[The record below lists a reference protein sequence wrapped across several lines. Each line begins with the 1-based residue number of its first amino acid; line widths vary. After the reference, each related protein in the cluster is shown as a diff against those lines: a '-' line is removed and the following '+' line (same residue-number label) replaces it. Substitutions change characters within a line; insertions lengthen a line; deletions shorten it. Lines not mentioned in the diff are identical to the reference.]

1 MTRKE
6 DKGDQPISGET
17 TWTTL
22 ILERHDLAE
31 NSTRQSNLEMACCY
45 LRPTTAHYGCPM
57 MMMMMM
63 VMMAQIIIGVKPFGI
78 LNKNNRPCAI
88 GLIGHTT
95 HMTRIGNVS
104 VAHIRVAVTSTTVSR
119 GCTED
124 RMMVLH
130 SSLYTVPCV
139 ILTSLTCISCPRLFM

>member
-6 DKGDQPISGET
+6 DKGDHYKTIKENKGDQPISGET

-45 LRPTTAHYGCPM
+45 LRPTTGHYGCPM

-63 VMMAQIIIGVKPFGI
+63 MMAQIIIWGQ
-78 LNKNNRPCAI
+78 
-88 GLIGHTT
+88 
-95 HMTRIGNVS
+95 
-104 VAHIRVAVTSTTVSR
+104 TVW
-119 GCTED
+119 
-124 RMMVLH
+124 H
-130 SSLYTVPCV
+130 S
-139 ILTSLTCISCPRLFM
+139 